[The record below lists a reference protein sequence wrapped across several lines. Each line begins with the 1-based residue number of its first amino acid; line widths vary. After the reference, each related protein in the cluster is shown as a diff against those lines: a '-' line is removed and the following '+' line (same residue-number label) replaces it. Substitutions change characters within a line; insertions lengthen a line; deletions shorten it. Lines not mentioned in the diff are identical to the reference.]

1 MSDQQ
6 SQQDDNP
13 EPQQHDGQVAMDDQ
27 QVIRKMSSVLIS
39 LDLFDSSGSSISKT
53 ENCILIC
60 LESRE
65 RLQIVLGL
73 FADFNLILA

>member
-1 MSDQQ
+1 MEILMCCSR
-6 SQQDDNP
+6 S
-13 EPQQHDGQVAMDDQ
+13 GRSKCSRAKY
-27 QVIRKMSSVLIS
+27 IRKMSSVLIS
-39 LDLFDSSGSSISKT
+39 LDLLDSSGSSISKT

-73 FADFNLILA
+73 FGDFNLILA